1 MSFVGTLFK
10 KNKSSMAQNPDEP
23 QTPISSYQNRKA
35 RFEAHSIK
43 SQQMHEANE
52 RRKSQIGSMAS
63 ASNASINLSMNRGQE
78 SFFEEGYEIEE
89 QK

>member
-1 MSFVGTLFK
+1 
-10 KNKSSMAQNPDEP
+10 MAQNLDAP

-43 SQQMHEANE
+43 SQQIVEANE
-52 RRKSQIGSMAS
+52 RRKSQLGSM